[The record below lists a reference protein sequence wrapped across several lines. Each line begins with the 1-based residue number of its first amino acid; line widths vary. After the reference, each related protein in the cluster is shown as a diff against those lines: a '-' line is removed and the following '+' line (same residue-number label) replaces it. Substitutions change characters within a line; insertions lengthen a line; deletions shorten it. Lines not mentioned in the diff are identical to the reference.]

1 MDAFLAKWHFLKS
14 RKFWTMIGA
23 VVTLLVTAS
32 NQDPYPID
40 TVIQG
45 LVAIVLGYMG
55 TVAWEDT
62 ASKKA
67 IGEIAKAESDAQTTT
82 VSTPGESD
90 VTVTAPADAT
100 PAQPVIHHTGLR

>member
-1 MDAFLAKWHFLKS
+1 MEVFLDKWHFLKS

-23 VVTLLVTAS
+23 VVTLLVTAA

-67 IGEIAKAESDAQTTT
+67 AGAVNAAAMTASQPGASAVAIDANNVNVATTEAKPPT
-82 VSTPGESD
+82 
-90 VTVTAPADAT
+90 
-100 PAQPVIHHTGLR
+100 IHPSGLM